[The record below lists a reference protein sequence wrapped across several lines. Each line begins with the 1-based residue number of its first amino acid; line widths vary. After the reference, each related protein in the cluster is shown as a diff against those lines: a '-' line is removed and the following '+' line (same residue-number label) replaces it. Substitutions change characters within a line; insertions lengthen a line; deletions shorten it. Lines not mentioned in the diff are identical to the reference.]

1 MTTRAQKDWV
11 KESASSAA
19 LVRVV
24 LGLRKNELLISKGF
38 PSSSAV
44 KNPPAM

>member
-1 MTTRAQKDWV
+1 MTSRTQKDWI
-11 KESASSAA
+11 KESASSTA

-24 LGLRKNELLISKGF
+24 LGLCKNALLISKGF
-38 PSSSAV
+38 LSSSAV